1 MPERVRSFV
10 STLIAKYTIEIVLV
24 VLVIVLLLTNSS
36 FGTNQN
42 IMGDLRQAAF
52 VGIGAAGMTLLI
64 VSGAF
69 DLSVASMLALCAI
82 AAGKLVG
89 DVGVV
94 IAVLGALLLGGALG
108 TVNGLIVTK
117 LKVPAFVAT
126 LGMQYVYLALAYIWT
141 NAQVVII
148 GSTTFLALGAGNVLG
163 LPTPFVIMIGT
174 YLVCAYLFHRTRYG
188 RQVRA
193 LGSNERAGLVAG
205 VAVNRVRVATFA
217 LVGVCT
223 GLAGVLMAALVSSA
237 DGMIAT
243 GYELNVIAAVVV
255 GGTSLNGGRGT
266 LVGSFTGA
274 LFFTLVSNALDLY
287 GVGSYWQYVATG
299 LVLVSALAVEGLRR
313 RFWLVPALSRS

>member
-1 MPERVRSFV
+1 MPERARDIL
-10 STLIAKYTIEIVLV
+10 STVIAKYTIEV
-24 VLVIVLLLTNSS
+24 VVVGFVIVLLITSS
-36 FGTNQN
+36 DFGTHEN
-42 IMGDLRQAAF
+42 IMGVLRQSAF

-69 DLSVASMLALCAI
+69 DLSVASLLALCAI
-82 AAGKLVG
+82 AAGQLVG
-89 DVGVV
+89 DVGV
-94 IAVLGALLLGGALG
+94 ILAVLGALVLGGLLGTL
-108 TVNGLIVTK
+108 NGLIVTR

-126 LGMQYVYLALAYIWT
+126 LGMQYVYLAVAYIWT
-141 NAQVVII
+141 NAQVVVI
-148 GSTTFLALGAGNVLG
+148 TNTAFLALGAGNVIG

-174 YLVCAYLFHRTRYG
+174 YAVCWYLFRRTRYG

-193 LGSNERAGLVAG
+193 LGSNERAGLIAG
-205 VAVNRVRVATFA
+205 VAVNRVKIATFA

-223 GLAGVLMAALVSSA
+223 ALAGVLLAALVSSA

-274 LFFTLVSNALDLY
+274 IFFTLVSNALDLY

-313 RFWLVPALSRS
+313 RFRLVPA